1 VQLEIARL
9 LGGGIQI
16 TQGGDLDARAVVD
29 HGPVWSVALTT
40 YHAGRTGR
48 RSIEAPSCQSVAE
61 ATALI
66 IALMID
72 PDKVAANSQDP
83 EETPPA
89 PEAPPAVAAPP
100 AGPRSADFVA
110 GLHAQGSLG
119 TLPGFDVG
127 VGLDIGLSGRRW
139 RMEVRGTYGLRRD
152 QVAYLPSP
160 AGAYGRFNLA
170 SGALAGCFDLG
181 QAGLAFGPCAVVEAG
196 VVSAE
201 GYGASV
207 GFAKRAPWVAL
218 GGGGY
223 LSFAMG
229 RRLRASLEI
238 DVLFPVYRPEY
249 VFQDVAGVV
258 FQAPAAGGRALT
270 GMAWCF

>member
-1 VQLEIARL
+1 L

-16 TQGGDLDARAVVD
+16 TQGGDLDARAVVE

-40 YHAGRTGR
+40 LHAGRTGR

-72 PDKVAANSQDP
+72 PDRVAASSQEL
-83 EETPPA
+83 EEKPPSTGT
-89 PEAPPAVAAPP
+89 PPAVAAPP
-100 AGPRSADFVA
+100 AGPRSVEFVA

-127 VGLDIGLSGRRW
+127 VGLGIGLSGRRW
-139 RMEVRGTYGLRRD
+139 RMELRGTYGLRRD
-152 QVAYLPSP
+152 QVAYLPSL
-160 AGAYGRFNLA
+160 AGAYGRFNITT
-170 SGALAGCFDLG
+170 GALAGCFNLG
-181 QAGLAFGPCAVVEAG
+181 QPRLAFGPCGVGEAG

-207 GFAKRAPWVAL
+207 GFSKRAPWVAL

-223 LSFAMG
+223 LSIAMG
-229 RRLRASLEI
+229 SHLRASLEI
-238 DVLFPVYRPEY
+238 DVLFPMYRPEY
-249 VFQDVAGVV
+249 VFQDVPGVV

-270 GMAWCF
+270 GVAWRF